1 MLSRSQAGR
10 HTKVPAMSDSLLVLN
25 AGSSSIKFAL
35 YAAHG
40 SALGART
47 LGGQVANIAQAPRLQ
62 LQAGGEQAFELEP
75 PPDPV
80 SAPVHALHRLLDWL
94 EPRLRDQRLIA
105 IGHRVVHGGERF
117 AAPARIDE
125 RVIDALQALVPIA
138 RLHQPYEIDA
148 ILACR
153 ARRPE
158 VAQVACFDTAFHHTL
173 PQVARL
179 FPLPRAIIDSG
190 VRRYGFHGLSY
201 AYIASRLPTLLAGS
215 GNDPETARVVV
226 AHLGSGS
233 SMCAL
238 RGGRSIATTMGFTA
252 LDGLMMATR
261 AGSIDP
267 GILLYLLQ
275 ERGMTPE
282 QVSEMLYRRSG
293 LLGVSGSSPD
303 MQELLGRDD
312 VHAREAV
319 SLYEHYVVREAGA
332 LIATLGGIDALVFT
346 AGIGQHAA
354 PVRARVCAALSWLGL
369 ELDATANGGHA
380 ARISTARSR
389 VSVWV
394 VPTDEELVIAGETL
408 RSTAAQHSPDA
419 GG

>member
-1 MLSRSQAGR
+1 MLSCSQASR
-10 HTKVPAMSDSLLVLN
+10 HTKLPAMSDSLLVLN
-25 AGSSSIKFAL
+25 AGSSSIKFAW
-35 YAAHG
+35 YAVQG
-40 SALGART
+40 SSLGARM

-62 LQAGGEQAFELEP
+62 LDGSGAQAVELEP
-75 PPDPV
+75 PPDSEGA
-80 SAPVHALHRLLDWL
+80 SAHALHRLLDWL
-94 EPRLRDQRLIA
+94 DPRLRDTRLIGL
-105 IGHRVVHGGERF
+105 GHRVVHGGERF
-117 AAPARIDE
+117 AAPARIDDG
-125 RVIDALQALVPIA
+125 VIEGLQALVPIA

-148 ILACR
+148 IDACR
-153 ARRPE
+153 ARYPG
-158 VAQVACFDTAFHHTL
+158 VPQVACFDTAFHHTL

-179 FPLPRAIIDSG
+179 FPLPRAIIDAG

-201 AYIASRLPTLLAGS
+201 AYIASRLPALLAGEGIDVDS
-215 GNDPETARVVV
+215 ARVVV

-261 AGSIDP
+261 AGSVDP

-293 LLGVSGSSPD
+293 LLGVSGSSAD
-303 MQELLGRDD
+303 MKELLARDD
-312 VHAREAV
+312 LHAREAV
-319 SLYEHYVVREAGA
+319 ALFEHCVVREAGA
-332 LIATLGGIDALVFT
+332 LIAALGGIDALVFT

-354 PVRARVCAALSWLGL
+354 PVRAHVCGALSWLGI
-369 ELDATANGGHA
+369 ELDAGANAGHA
-380 ARISTARSR
+380 LCVSTAESR
-389 VSVWV
+389 VPVWV
-394 VPTDEELVIAGETL
+394 VPTDEEVVIARATL
-408 RSTAAQHSPDA
+408 RLTAADGANDA